1 VIQETPSHASRDCDV
16 PSKIIDSLL
25 NLVFP
30 ETCIICSAPVA
41 HWRDRSVCP
50 ECRHKAGTWKIFP
63 PVCPSCGLP
72 MPNFEPDS
80 DCLCGDCVL
89 QPPAFSGARS
99 FGYYIGELG
108 RLVRAFKFH
117 KKRNLVEILVP
128 FLVDAFHETWNRD
141 DFDMVLPVPL
151 HPERT
156 RDRGY
161 NQSGL
166 LARSLA
172 KRICLPCPDRLLIRK
187 RSTVPQTG
195 LTDSQRAANVRNAF
209 DCVDPKQVAYRRIL
223 LVDDVMTTGATV
235 SSASGALVRSG
246 TLRVSVLTLARTGK
260 N

>member
-1 VIQETPSHASRDCDV
+1 
-16 PSKIIDSLL
+16 
-25 NLVFP
+25 
-30 ETCIICSAPVA
+30 
-41 HWRDRSVCP
+41 
-50 ECRHKAGTWKIFP
+50 
-63 PVCPSCGLP
+63 

-89 QPPAFSGARS
+89 RPPAYSGARS
-99 FGYYIGELG
+99 FGYYIAELG
-108 RLVRAFKFH
+108 MLVRAFKFH
-117 KKRNLVEILVP
+117 KKRNLVEILIP
-128 FLVDAFHETWNRD
+128 LLIDAFQRTWNRD

-151 HPERT
+151 HPERL

-195 LTDSQRAANVRNAF
+195 LTDSQRKANVRDAF
-209 DCVDPKQVAYRRIL
+209 KCADPKQVAGRRIL
-223 LVDDVMTTGATV
+223 LIDDVMTTGATV
-235 SSASGALVRSG
+235 SSASGTLVRG
-246 TLRVSVLTLARTGK
+246 GALRVSVLTLARTEK